1 MLFSIRLYNCQQ
13 TLTLEDA
20 LELGAA
26 CKGNQTHI
34 SFVVQLGL
42 ATIGEAVNIMPKI
55 NIKRLEEILPTRSGN
70 SPNPVADGSFDY
82 LSL

>member
-1 MLFSIRLYNCQQ
+1 MIRLYNCQQ

-26 CKGNQTHI
+26 CKGNQTRV
-34 SFVVQLGL
+34 SYVVQIGL

-55 NIKRLEEILPTRSGN
+55 NIRRLEETLPTRSGN
-70 SPNPVADGSFDY
+70 LPILADGSVDY